1 MHYLIRT
8 QIMVCFDA
16 LFDKNTIMVWF
27 VLMHYLIRTQIM
39 VCFDALFDKNTN
51 YGLF

>member
-8 QIMVCFDA
+8 QMVCFDA
-16 LFDKNTIMVWF
+16 VF
-27 VLMHYLIRTQIM
+27 IRTQII
-39 VCFDALFDKNTN
+39 VCVNALFDKNTN

>member
-1 MHYLIRT
+1 M
-8 QIMVCFDA
+8 Q
-16 LFDKNTIMVWF
+16 FDKNKLWF

-51 YGLF
+51 YGLLF

>member
-16 LFDKNTIMVWF
+16 LFDKNTNYWF

>member
-1 MHYLIRT
+1 MHYLIRTQIIVCFDKNTNYLIRT

-16 LFDKNTIMVWF
+16 VFDKN
-27 VLMHYLIRTQIM
+27 R
-39 VCFDALFDKNTN
+39 TN

>member
-16 LFDKNTIMVWF
+16 LFDKNTNY
-27 VLMHYLIRTQIM
+27 LMHYLIRTQIM